1 MCVSGCSCSDMQ
13 LVMLL
18 LESSRK
24 VLHEGLTK
32 MGCTRCTPLMIKS
45 FPARILQLNSLGH
58 DRHGGPS
65 HGYTTLKS
73 RIYRPFR
80 RALAGATKEI
90 DPADGHGEAVQT
102 LHQRHPIHLML
113 PAGKNRT
120 VFGANSMKQV
130 SQNTACLAFPDAG
143 PKAVVI
149 GGFQME
155 VPKLSFSSTPY
166 AMKQNFDLTPG
177 AEVEMALLPRI
188 KSQNFD
194 LTPGAEVEMALYCLE

>member
-1 MCVSGCSCSDMQ
+1 MCVPGCSCSDMR
-13 LVMLL
+13 LVMFL
-18 LESSRK
+18 LESSRR

-32 MGCTRCTPLMIKS
+32 MGCTRYAPLMIKS
-45 FPARILQLNSLGH
+45 LPARILQLNSLGH
-58 DRHGGPS
+58 DQHGGPS

-73 RIYRPFR
+73 HIYRPLS

-90 DPADGHGEAVQT
+90 DPADAHGEAVQT
-102 LHQRHPIHLML
+102 RHQRHPIHLML
-113 PAGKNRT
+113 PAGKNRS

-130 SQNTACLAFPDAG
+130 SQDTACLAFPDAG
-143 PKAVVI
+143 PKAEQAVVI

-177 AEVEMALLPRI
+177 AEVEMAL
-188 KSQNFD
+188 
-194 LTPGAEVEMALYCLE
+194 YCLE